1 MQKFPIPERSS
12 DTYDRSKKHT
22 LFAGTR
28 VLSSGRKEEILAI
41 VQTTDAHT
49 TKGQLIQSILFPISL
64 RFKYNEHL
72 KAMASEVT
80 DTLHSATPSSYCPV
94 SSARF
99 FLLLLRLGK

>member
-41 VQTTDAHT
+41 VQTMDAHT

-72 KAMASEVT
+72 KYPKPSAMLNHRDKRVM
-80 DTLHSATPSSYCPV
+80 PSSYHSKASEP
-94 SSARF
+94 
-99 FLLLLRLGK
+99 GEETT

>member
-72 KAMASEVT
+72 KVNHASSHLRC
-80 DTLHSATPSSYCPV
+80 DCMHSCDQFSPRQWQA
-94 SSARF
+94 
-99 FLLLLRLGK
+99 K